1 MSTSKKTANN
11 QDAFKD
17 ILYRSQRLTA
27 RLDKNIPLIHR
38 PLSLIHSCT
47 QQMLSKNGIPISMD
61 TKSIEEL
68 AIKMTKAPPKKATDR
83 FMREVEDRLPGFG

>member
-1 MSTSKKTANN
+1 MSTSKNN
-11 QDAFKD
+11 DEAFKD
-17 ILYRSQRLTA
+17 VLYRSQQLSA

-47 QQMLSKNGIPISMD
+47 QQILSKHSIPVSMD

-68 AIKMTKAPPKKATDR
+68 AIKMTKAPPKKASDR
-83 FMREVEDRLPGFG
+83 FSKGDRRKLSGFC